1 MVRLI
6 KKEHGNYTNTD
17 NQLVRD
23 DNLSWK
29 ARGIFN
35 YLWSQANE
43 WQFYV
48 SEVAKH
54 SKKDGESALQSGL
67 RELEEL
73 GYLKRTNRQTKS
85 GKFDGL
91 DWILDDKASLNR
103 QAENTVDGENTKN
116 NKKISD
122 YPSAEKTVGREN
134 RRTVNRPLRNN
145 NNKNYQS
152 KELTNIK
159 TNSLATA
166 EPSIYK
172 DVIDHLNDKVG
183 AKYKPNSAVNKRLID
198 ARAKEGYSL
207 DDFKTV
213 IDNKCATWAHD
224 PKMSKYLRPQTLFGT
239 KFESYLNEKAPNKP
253 PQTDFNVLKDDVVEN
268 IRDDELPF

>member
-23 DNLSWK
+23 ANLSWK

-54 SKKDGESALQSGL
+54 SKKDGESSLQSGL
-67 RELEEL
+67 RELEKL
-73 GYLKRTNRQTKS
+73 GYLKRVNRQTKS

-91 DWILDDKASLNR
+91 EWILDDTAGLNR
-103 QAENTVDGENTKN
+103 QAENTVDGEIEENTT
-116 NKKISD
+116 KISG
-122 YPSAEKTVGREN
+122 YPSTEKTVGRKN
-134 RRTVNRPLRNN
+134 RQTDNRPLRNN

-152 KELTNIK
+152 KELTSI
-159 TNSLATA
+159 NSSANA
-166 EPSIYK
+166 EPDLCK
-172 DVIDHLNDKVG
+172 DVIDYLNEKLG
-183 AKYKPNSAVNKRLID
+183 AKYKPNSAINKRLID

-207 DDFKTV
+207 DDFKRV
-213 IDNKCATWAHD
+213 IDNKYATWAFD
-224 PKMSKYLRPQTLFGT
+224 PKMRKYLRPQTLFGT
-239 KFESYLNEKAPNKP
+239 KFESYLNEKPANVPAH
-253 PQTDFNVLKDDVVEN
+253 TDFNVLKDETIEN
-268 IRDDELPF
+268 IPDDELPF